1 MAMMRDQGMRSPLGR
16 AVGLGSAKEG
26 VEHWWR
32 QRLTAVALVPLV
44 LWFVIALVG
53 HVGVGR
59 REAVAWL
66 GSPIPAI
73 LMILLIGTAF
83 YHAALGLQVVVEDY
97 VHREWS
103 KLVLLIAVRFAC
115 LALAVA
121 GIFAILRMAFLG

>member
-1 MAMMRDQGMRSPLGR
+1 MMQNQGMRSPLGR

-44 LWFVIALVG
+44 LWFVIALVA

-73 LMILLIGTAF
+73 LMIVLIGTAF
-83 YHAALGLQVVVEDY
+83 YHGALGLQVVIEDY

-103 KLVLLIAVRFAC
+103 KLTLLIAVRFAC
-115 LALAVA
+115 FLLGVA

>member
-1 MAMMRDQGMRSPLGR
+1 MMQHHEMRSPLGR

-32 QRLTAVALVPLV
+32 QRLTAVALIPLV
-44 LWFVIALVG
+44 LWFVITLVG
-53 HVGVGR
+53 HVGLDR

-73 LMILLIGTAF
+73 LMILLIGVGV

-103 KLVLLIAVRFAC
+103 KLTLLIALRFAGVF
-115 LALAVA
+115 LGVA